1 MPETYVYSR
10 SQIAHVYRPPGQLD
24 YRSAVLQLH
33 GGGWRAGHP
42 SDLAARSLALAA
54 LGFTCVPIEYSLV
67 GIRPWPAALDDI
79 AAAVAW
85 VQENWA
91 RLGVEPGRIALQ
103 GYSAGGH
110 LALMY
115 ALAAVAGTTP
125 SGQEAPGVAAVL
137 ASYPPVLLQASVQRF
152 RVADLSAPVDLR
164 RLIDLGSGA
173 LPAWMLLGG
182 DDGPAAAADAS
193 PLTLVRA
200 GLPPISLV
208 HGTADPVVPVTGTTR
223 MWGELQRLG
232 IDAELHLH
240 AGQIHEFDAAP
251 PYLEL
256 VQAQAAVFLRRHLA
270 EDAELTRNQLDCNPL
285 AALQGLSAL

>member
-1 MPETYVYSR
+1 MPETYRYGR
-10 SQIAHVYRPPGQLD
+10 SQIARVYRPPDGLD
-24 YRSAVLQLH
+24 YRTAVLQLH

-42 SDLAARSLALAA
+42 GDLGARGAALAA
-54 LGFTCVPIEYSLV
+54 LGFTCVPIQYSLA

-85 VQENWA
+85 VQENSG

-125 SGQEAPGVAAVL
+125 SGHEAPGVAAVL
-137 ASYPPVLLQASVQRF
+137 ASYPPVLLQPSVQRF

-164 RLIDLGSGA
+164 QLIDLGPGS
-173 LPAWMLLGG
+173 LPAWLLLGG
-182 DDGPAAAADAS
+182 DDGPAAAAAAS

-208 HGTADPVVPVTGTTR
+208 HGTADPVVPVTDTTR

-240 AGQIHEFDAAP
+240 AGQLHEFDAAA

-256 VQAQAAVFLRRHLA
+256 VQAQAAVFLRRHVA
-270 EDAELTRNQLDCNPL
+270 QDGGLTRNQLDGNPL
-285 AALQGLSAL
+285 AALQGLSDP